1 MVLTYIDQIS
11 RLLIFI
17 YCLQTDTF
25 SSCSCRDRGR
35 SYSDVLDTPSSAW
48 LVSMP

>member
-17 YCLQTDTF
+17 YCLQSDTF
-25 SSCSCRDRGR
+25 SSYSC
-35 SYSDVLDTPSSAW
+35 W
-48 LVSMP
+48 